1 MLTYRTGAAGAP
13 GAARFMSEHL
23 LQQTLS
29 PEMAA
34 MAEYYEQGVTPPTLA
49 DAAASR
55 YGRFIVSGAPLAA
68 ETLDGLVQA
77 EVARLAE
84 SGLSRG
90 PGLEQGGDELILHA
104 VAAFAA
110 AGLTGRDEALACL
123 VRLSGTGSGFGVS
136 SGHQGGVDSA
146 SAAVIEGI
154 AQRLD
159 AAMAA
164 AASTADRSSAT
175 ATPRR
180 DMNPLLARRLGIE
193 PRRGLKPDEV
203 ACLLNGQ
210 RADGGAIE
218 GKVRRASSLPLAQI
232 FGLDAAQVPTR
243 AQLEHMLVGQKV
255 DGEALSAE
263 EAERALRRLLS
274 GLGVKD
280 KTPSPEQ
287 RAHILAGRDAEG
299 REVSARQYRTL
310 LEAAK
315 MRIGYIDLTF
325 SAPKSLSIA
334 WAFAPTKA
342 EQAMLHQAHR
352 DAIDN
357 VMAVI
362 EHEIGRASIG
372 DAAKRGYE
380 AGSIGWVSFDHYAAR
395 PTIEIVRVDEHGEP
409 VTELHTL
416 TGTQGRAPGDM
427 QMHTHVALFNIVETP
442 SGRVGSINLALL
454 EGRIHEWGAL
464 YQAYLADHLRAHGV
478 AVELDART
486 EMAKLSAVPESIV
499 AQFSKR
505 TVSGTEAARDYARAQ
520 GLEWDNLAPAR
531 KIALLKSGVQNP
543 REAKSDDVSDL
554 AAWRAM
560 AARLGYRHRSVLRP
574 SEIAPLPSREQRLE
588 TAFQA
593 ALPLLSKQ
601 FDRRAVIDG
610 ADARIAAAKG
620 LIAAGIGEANDVD
633 ALTQAFRER
642 GVQRQG
648 EDAALI
654 WGRVP
659 GRQGRDRVAITTT
672 LELREEQRL
681 IETARAGARDRSAAL
696 TRKAIAA
703 AVAAFP
709 EVDFTS
715 AHGRAQRRI
724 IDQLGAGGRIG
735 LAIGVAGS
743 GKSTLLKPLVR
754 AWQEDGRAVH
764 GIALAWRQ
772 SDDLAEAG
780 IAAASTRAVAA
791 FLRGVERGT
800 IRLDRQS
807 VVVVDEVGLLGTRQL
822 NAIMAA
828 QAAHKFQLVMIG
840 DPKQMQAVEAGPV
853 IELLRRALGA
863 DKVPELGSSV
873 RQKAEQERETV
884 LMLRNGQTE
893 EAIRRKDENGT
904 LKIVPGGYE
913 EAVQYIARLWRQRV
927 EANNDR
933 QDFSIA
939 VSAPSNAEA
948 HDISLSIRQQRR
960 DRGEIG
966 ADVMTLRATDGTGE
980 RDYEL
985 ALAVGDRIRLF
996 RRTNARFMETGTVG
1010 NIGRNGTVL
1019 EIAAID
1025 EGGLALKTITGR
1037 EGLVTWESLRGEPN
1051 GRVQLAYGDA
1061 LTTNTA
1067 QGSTVTE
1074 HIHAMPAGTKLVS
1087 AFGAYTSGSR
1097 HREQSFIVTS
1107 EGAERVEI
1115 IARRALGDRREIG
1128 RGDVLNNIVRN
1139 FAQAPEKQAALAL
1152 MERAAGLRRGAVQA
1166 VQKVHQVA
1174 EARGSGL
1181 ARPSVLRERMLSR
1194 RIAQAFEKQLP
1205 GLAAQLRRHGEVLG
1219 RVARIGADVA
1229 EMLASLAR
1237 RQAASRQ
1244 SDVEFWREIGQRA
1257 ERLPGGEKQPRQSR
1271 RRGR

>member
-1 MLTYRTGAAGAP
+1 
-13 GAARFMSEHL
+13 
-23 LQQTLS
+23 
-29 PEMAA
+29 
-34 MAEYYEQGVTPPTLA
+34 
-49 DAAASR
+49 
-55 YGRFIVSGAPLAA
+55 
-68 ETLDGLVQA
+68 
-77 EVARLAE
+77 
-84 SGLSRG
+84 
-90 PGLEQGGDELILHA
+90 
-104 VAAFAA
+104 
-110 AGLTGRDEALACL
+110 
-123 VRLSGTGSGFGVS
+123 
-136 SGHQGGVDSA
+136 
-146 SAAVIEGI
+146 
-154 AQRLD
+154 
-159 AAMAA
+159 
-164 AASTADRSSAT
+164 
-175 ATPRR
+175 
-180 DMNPLLARRLGIE
+180 
-193 PRRGLKPDEV
+193 
-203 ACLLNGQ
+203 
-210 RADGGAIE
+210 
-218 GKVRRASSLPLAQI
+218 
-232 FGLDAAQVPTR
+232 
-243 AQLEHMLVGQKV
+243 
-255 DGEALSAE
+255 
-263 EAERALRRLLS
+263 LLS

-299 REVSARQYRTL
+299 REVSDRQYRSI

-342 EQAMLHQAHR
+342 EQAVLHQAHR
-352 DAIDN
+352 DAIDS
-357 VMAVI
+357 VMAII

-380 AGSIGWVSFDHYAAR
+380 AGAIGWVSFDHYAAR
-395 PTIEIVRVDEHGEP
+395 PTVEIVRADEYGAP

-427 QMHTHVALFNIVETP
+427 QMHTHVALLNIVETP

-464 YQAYLADHLRAHGV
+464 YQAYLANHLRAHGV

-486 EMAKLSAVPESIV
+486 KMAKLSAVPDSIV

-505 TVSGTEAARDYARAQ
+505 TASGTEAARVYARAQ
-520 GLEWDNLAPAR
+520 GLEWDDLAPAR

-554 AAWRAM
+554 AAWQAM
-560 AARLGYRHRSVLRP
+560 AASLGYRHRSVLRP
-574 SEIAPLPSREQRLE
+574 GEIAPLPSREQRLE
-588 TAFQA
+588 SAFQA

-620 LIAAGIGEANDVD
+620 LIAAGIGEAKDVD

-681 IETARAGARDRSAAL
+681 IDIARAGARDRTAAL
-696 TRKAIAA
+696 SRKAIAA
-703 AVAAFP
+703 AVASFP
-709 EVDFTS
+709 EIDFTS

-724 IDQLGAGGRIG
+724 IDQLGTGGRVG

-754 AWQEDGRAVH
+754 AWQVDGRAVH
-764 GIALAWRQ
+764 GVALAWRQ

-780 IAAASTRAVAA
+780 IPAGDTRAVAA

-800 IRLDRQS
+800 IRLDRKS

-828 QAAHKFQLVMIG
+828 QAALKFQLVMIG

-853 IELLRRALGA
+853 IELLRLALGA

-873 RQKAEQERETV
+873 RQTADDERETV

-913 EAVQYIARLWRQRV
+913 EAVQYAAQLWRQRR
-927 EANNDR
+927 EANR
-933 QDFSIA
+933 ERPEFTIS

-948 HDISLSIRQQRR
+948 HDISRVIRQQRR
-960 DRGEIG
+960 DMGEIE
-966 ADVMTLRATDGTGE
+966 ADMMTLRATDGVGE

-985 ALAVGDRIRLF
+985 VLAVGDRVRLF
-996 RRTNARFMETGTVG
+996 RRTNAKFVETGTVG

-1019 EIAAID
+1019 EITALD
-1025 EGGLALKTITGR
+1025 EAGLTLKTITGR
-1037 EGLVTWESLRGEPN
+1037 EGAVVWETLHHEAS
-1051 GRVQLAYGDA
+1051 GRIQLAYGDA

-1097 HREQSFIVTS
+1097 HREQSYIVAS
-1107 EGAERVEI
+1107 EGAERAEI
-1115 IARRALGDRREIG
+1115 VARRALGDRREIG

-1139 FAQAPEKQAALAL
+1139 FSQQPEKQAALAL
-1152 MERAAGLRRGAVQA
+1152 MERAAGLRRGGVQA
-1166 VQKVHQVA
+1166 VQKVHQA
-1174 EARGSGL
+1174 DEARVSGL
-1181 ARPSVLRERMLSR
+1181 EQASVLRERMLSR
-1194 RIAQAFEKQLP
+1194 RIARAFEERVPALT
-1205 GLAAQLRRHGEVLG
+1205 ARLRRHGEVLG
-1219 RVARIGADVA
+1219 RVARISTELV
-1229 EMLASLAR
+1229 ETLANLAR
-1237 RQAASRQ
+1237 RQSASRQ
-1244 SDVEFWREIGQRA
+1244 SDMEFWRELGQRA
-1257 ERLPGGEKQPRQSR
+1257 ERVSGWEKQPRQSR
-1271 RRGR
+1271 WRGR

>member
-29 PEMAA
+29 SEMAA

-55 YGRFIVSGAPLAA
+55 YGRFVAGGAHLAG
-68 ETLDGLVQA
+68 ETLDGLAQVEA
-77 EVARLAE
+77 ERLAE
-84 SGLSRG
+84 SGVFWRQ
-90 PGLEQGGDELILHA
+90 GLEGSGDALTLHA

-110 AGLTGRDEALACL
+110 AGLARRDEALACL
-123 VRLSGTGSGFGVS
+123 ARLSEAGAGFGIGNAGSVN
-136 SGHQGGVDSA
+136 GA
-146 SAAVIEGI
+146 PAAATEGMVK
-154 AQRLD
+154 RLD

-164 AASTADRSSAT
+164 AASTPDRSSAT
-175 ATPRR
+175 AKPRR

-210 RADGGAIE
+210 RADGGAI
-218 GKVRRASSLPLAQI
+218 GGRVRRASSLPLAQI
-232 FGLDAAQVPTR
+232 FGLDAAKAPTR
-243 AQLEHMLVGQKV
+243 AQLEQMLAGRNAS
-255 DGEALSAE
+255 GEALSAE
-263 EAERALRRLLS
+263 EAERAIRRLLS

-280 KTPSPEQ
+280 KSPSPEQ
-287 RAHILAGRDAEG
+287 RAYILAGRDGEG
-299 REVSARQYRTL
+299 REVTAREYRTL

-342 EQAMLHQAHR
+342 EQAMLHQAHWG
-352 DAIDN
+352 AIDN

-380 AGSIGWVSFDHYAAR
+380 AGSIGWVTFDHYAAR
-395 PTIEIVRVDEHGEP
+395 PTVEIVRDDERGEP

-464 YQAYLADHLRAHGV
+464 YQAYLANHLRAHGV
-478 AVELDART
+478 GMELDART
-486 EMAKLSAVPESIV
+486 GMAKLSAVPESIV

-505 TVSGTEAARDYARAQ
+505 TASGTEAAREFAKAQ

-554 AAWRAM
+554 AAWRSM

-574 SEIAPLPSREQRLE
+574 SEIALLPSREQRLE

-620 LIAAGIGEANDVD
+620 LIAAGIGEANDLD

-672 LELREEQRL
+672 LELREEQKL
-681 IETARAGARDRSAAL
+681 IETARAGARDRGAAL
-696 TRKAIAA
+696 TRQAIAA

-709 EVDFTS
+709 EIDFSS

-724 IDQLGAGGRIG
+724 IDQLGTGGRVS

-754 AWQEDGRAVH
+754 AWQADGRAVH

-780 IAAASTRAVAA
+780 IPAGDTRAVAA
-791 FLRGVERGT
+791 FLRGVERGA
-800 IRLDRQS
+800 IRLGRKS

-822 NAIMAA
+822 NAIMTA
-828 QAAHKFQLVMIG
+828 QAALKFQLVMIG

-863 DKVPELGSSV
+863 DKVPKLGSSV
-873 RQKAEQERETV
+873 RQRAEDERETV

-913 EAVQYIARLWRQRV
+913 EAVQFAAQLWRQRR
-927 EANNDR
+927 EANR
-933 QDFSIA
+933 GRADFSIS

-948 HDISLSIRQQRR
+948 HDVSRAIRQQRR
-960 DRGEIG
+960 DMGEIG
-966 ADVMTLRATDGTGE
+966 ADLMTLRATDGAGE

-985 ALAVGDRIRLF
+985 ALAVGDRVRLF
-996 RRTNARFMETGTVG
+996 RRTNAKFMETGTVG
-1010 NIGRNGTVL
+1010 NIGRNGSVL
-1019 EIAAID
+1019 EIIAVDAAGLTLKNGAGK
-1025 EGGLALKTITGR
+1025 EGAVAWQT
-1037 EGLVTWESLRGEPN
+1037 LRDEPN
-1051 GRVQLAYGDA
+1051 GSVQLAYGDA

-1097 HREQSFIVTS
+1097 HREQSYIITS
-1107 EGAERVEI
+1107 DGAERVEI
-1115 IARRALGDRREIG
+1115 IARRPLGDRREIG

-1139 FAQAPEKQAALAL
+1139 FAQQPEKQAALAL
-1152 MERAAGLRRGAVQA
+1152 MERAAGLRRGTVQA
-1166 VQKVHQVA
+1166 VQKVHQAA
-1174 EARGSGL
+1174 EARADGVEQASM
-1181 ARPSVLRERMLSR
+1181 LRERMLSR
-1194 RIAQAFEKQLP
+1194 RVAQAFEEKLP
-1205 GLAAQLRRHGEVLG
+1205 GLAAQLRRHGEALVGL
-1219 RVARIGADVA
+1219 ARIGANLM
-1229 EMLASLAR
+1229 EMLANLAR

-1244 SDVEFWREIGQRA
+1244 SDVEFWRELGRRA
-1257 ERLPGGEKQPRQSR
+1257 EQVPGRADQPQQTR

>member
-1 MLTYRTGAAGAP
+1 
-13 GAARFMSEHL
+13 MSEHL

-55 YGRFIVSGAPLAA
+55 YGRFTAGGTPLVAD
-68 ETLDGLVQA
+68 TLDGLVRVEA
-77 EVARLAE
+77 ERLAE
-84 SGLSRG
+84 SGAAIATG
-90 PGLEQGGDELILHA
+90 ADNGLDELILRA
-104 VAAFAA
+104 LAAFAA
-110 AGLTGRDEALACL
+110 AGLVGREEALG
-123 VRLSGTGSGFGVS
+123 RLARRSGARPTRD
-136 SGHQGGVDSA
+136 GGG
-146 SAAVIEGI
+146 EGTDDKE
-154 AQRLD
+154 RHLD
-159 AAMAA
+159 AAMAEA
-164 AASTADRSSAT
+164 AIAPDRSSAT

-193 PRRGLKPDEV
+193 LRRGLKPDEV

-210 RADGGAIE
+210 RADGGTIE
-218 GKVRRASSLPLAQI
+218 GRVQRASSLPLAQI
-232 FGLDAAQVPTR
+232 FGLDAARVPTPEELAR
-243 AQLEHMLVGQKV
+243 MLAGRKV
-255 DGEALSAE
+255 NGEPLSAE
-263 EAERALRRLLS
+263 EPERVVRRLLS
-274 GLGVKD
+274 SLGVKD

-287 RAHILAGRDAEG
+287 RTHILAGRDAEG
-299 REVSARQYRTL
+299 RGLSARQYRTI

-357 VMAVI
+357 VMTTI
-362 EHEIGRASIG
+362 EGEIGRASIG

-395 PTIEIVRVDEHGEP
+395 PTVEIVREDEHGQP

-427 QMHTHVALFNIVETP
+427 QMHTHVAVFNIVETP

-464 YQAYLADHLRAHGV
+464 YQAYLANHLRADGV

-505 TVSGTEAARDYARAQ
+505 TASGTDAAREYARAQ
-520 GLEWDNLAPAR
+520 GLEWDDLAPAR

-554 AAWRAM
+554 AAWRAT
-560 AARLGYRHRSVLRP
+560 ATRLGYEHRSVLRP
-574 SEIAPLPSREQRLE
+574 DGVMPLPSREQRLE

-593 ALPLLSKQ
+593 ALPLLAKQ

-620 LIAAGIGEANDVD
+620 LIAAGIGEARDVD
-633 ALTQAFRER
+633 AITQAFRER
-642 GVQRQG
+642 GVQRRG

-659 GRQGRDRVAITTT
+659 GRQGRDRVAVTTT
-672 LELREEQRL
+672 LEVREEQTL
-681 IETARAGARDRSAAL
+681 VEAARAGAHDRSAAL
-696 TRKAIAA
+696 SRKAIAT
-703 AVAAFP
+703 AVASFP
-709 EVDFTS
+709 EIDFTS

-724 IDQLGAGGRIG
+724 IDQLGTGGRVG

-754 AWQEDGRAVH
+754 AWQADGRVVH

-780 IAAASTRAVAA
+780 IAAANTRAVTA
-791 FLRGVERGT
+791 FLRDLERGKLVLG
-800 IRLDRQS
+800 RKS

-828 QAAHKFQLVMIG
+828 QAEKGFQLVMIG

-853 IELLRRALGA
+853 IELLRQALGA
-863 DKVPELGSSV
+863 EKVPELGSSV
-873 RQKAEQERETV
+873 RQKAADERETV
-884 LMLRNGQTE
+884 LMFRNGQTE
-893 EAIRRKDENGT
+893 EAVRRKDANGT
-904 LKIVPGGYE
+904 LQVVPGGYE
-913 EAVQYIARLWRQRV
+913 EAVAQTAYLWRQRL
-927 EANNDR
+927 EANRDR
-933 QDFSIA
+933 PDFSIS

-948 HDISLSIRQQRR
+948 HDISLAIRQQRR
-960 DRGEIG
+960 TMGEIG
-966 ADVMTLRATDGTGE
+966 ANQITIKATYGAGE

-985 ALAVGDRIRLF
+985 ALAVGDRVRLF
-996 RRTNARFMETGTVG
+996 RRTNAKFIETGTVG
-1010 NIGRNGTVL
+1010 NIGRNGSVL
-1019 EIAAID
+1019 EIIALDAA
-1025 EGGLALKTITGR
+1025 GLTLRNGAGR
-1037 EGLVTWESLRGEPN
+1037 EGAVAWDTLRDEAS

-1067 QGSTVTE
+1067 QGTTVTE

-1107 EGAERVEI
+1107 EGAERAEV
-1115 IARRALGDRREIG
+1115 IARRPLGDRREIG
-1128 RGDVLNNIVRN
+1128 RGDLLHNIIRN
-1139 FAQAPEKQAALAL
+1139 FAQTPEKEAALAL
-1152 MERAAGLRRGAVQA
+1152 IDRAVGLRRGAVQA
-1166 VQKVHQVA
+1166 MQRVHRAA
-1174 EARGSGL
+1174 EVRGGGL
-1181 ARPSVLRERMLSR
+1181 EQASVLRERILSLR
-1194 RIAQAFEKQLP
+1194 MAQALEEKLP
-1205 GLAAQLRRHGEVLG
+1205 ALAAQLGRHGEALARVARVCAHVAELLAKVARRPLVSSQLDAEFWHRVGQRGQDLQDVYMEQRKQTRRHG
-1219 RVARIGADVA
+1219 R
-1229 EMLASLAR
+1229 
-1237 RQAASRQ
+1237 
-1244 SDVEFWREIGQRA
+1244 
-1257 ERLPGGEKQPRQSR
+1257 
-1271 RRGR
+1271 

>member
-1 MLTYRTGAAGAP
+1 
-13 GAARFMSEHL
+13 
-23 LQQTLS
+23 
-29 PEMAA
+29 
-34 MAEYYEQGVTPPTLA
+34 
-49 DAAASR
+49 
-55 YGRFIVSGAPLAA
+55 
-68 ETLDGLVQA
+68 
-77 EVARLAE
+77 
-84 SGLSRG
+84 
-90 PGLEQGGDELILHA
+90 
-104 VAAFAA
+104 
-110 AGLTGRDEALACL
+110 
-123 VRLSGTGSGFGVS
+123 
-136 SGHQGGVDSA
+136 
-146 SAAVIEGI
+146 
-154 AQRLD
+154 
-159 AAMAA
+159 
-164 AASTADRSSAT
+164 
-175 ATPRR
+175 
-180 DMNPLLARRLGIE
+180 MNPMLARRLGIE
-193 PRRGLKPDEV
+193 PQRGLKPDEV

-218 GKVRRASSLPLAQI
+218 GRVRRASSLPLAQI
-232 FGLDAAQVPTR
+232 FGLDAARVPTPE
-243 AQLEHMLVGQKV
+243 QLARMLAGRKV
-255 DGEALSAE
+255 NGEALPAE
-263 EAERALRRLLS
+263 EAERAVRRLLS

-280 KTPSPEQ
+280 KTLTTEQ
-287 RAHILAGRDAEG
+287 RVHILAGRDAEG
-299 REVSARQYRTL
+299 REVEARQYRTI

-342 EQAMLHQAHR
+342 ERAMLHQAHR

-357 VMAVI
+357 VMAAI
-362 EHEIGRASIG
+362 EQEIGRASIG

-395 PTIEIVRVDEHGEP
+395 PTVEVVHEDEQGQP

-427 QMHTHVALFNIVETP
+427 QMHTHVAVFNIVETP

-464 YQAYLADHLRAHGV
+464 YQAYLANHLRAHGV
-478 AVELDART
+478 VVELDART
-486 EMAKLSAVPESIV
+486 EMARLSAVPESV
-499 AQFSKR
+499 VTQFSKR
-505 TVSGTEAARDYARAQ
+505 TMGGTEAARAYARSL
-520 GLEWDNLAPAR
+520 GLDWETLSSAR
-531 KIALLKSGVQNP
+531 KIALLKAGVQNP

-554 AAWRAM
+554 AAWRAT
-560 AARLGYRHRSVLRP
+560 ALRLGYQHRSVLRP
-574 SEIAPLPSREQRLE
+574 NEIMPQLPREQRLE

-593 ALPLLSKQ
+593 ALPLLGRQ

-681 IETARAGARDRSAAL
+681 IETARAGARDRSVAL
-696 TRKAIAA
+696 SRKAIAA
-703 AVAAFP
+703 AVASFP
-709 EVDFTS
+709 EIDFTS

-724 IDQLGAGGRIG
+724 IDQLGTGGRIG

-754 AWQEDGRAVH
+754 AWQADGRVVH

-780 IAAASTRAVAA
+780 IAAGDTRAVTA
-791 FLRGVERGT
+791 FLRGVERGI
-800 IRLDRQS
+800 IRLDRKS

-840 DPKQMQAVEAGPV
+840 DPMQMQAVEAGPV

-873 RQKAEQERETV
+873 RQKAEDESETV
-884 LMLRNGQTE
+884 LMFRNGQTE
-893 EAIRRKDENGT
+893 EAVRRKDANGT

-913 EAVQYIARLWRQRV
+913 ETVAQTASLWRQRL
-927 EANNDR
+927 EANRDR
-933 QDFSIA
+933 PDFSIS
-939 VSAPSNAEA
+939 VSAPSNGEA
-948 HDISLSIRQQRR
+948 HDISLAIRQQRR
-960 DRGEIG
+960 TMGDIG
-966 ADVMTLRATDGTGE
+966 PHQTTVKATDGTGE
-980 RDYEL
+980 REYEL
-985 ALAVGDRIRLF
+985 PLAVGDRVRLF
-996 RRTNARFMETGTVG
+996 RRINAKFIETGTVG
-1010 NIGRNGTVL
+1010 NIGRNGSVL
-1019 EIAAID
+1019 EITALDAA
-1025 EGGLALKTITGR
+1025 GLTLRNAAGR
-1037 EGLVTWESLRGEPN
+1037 EGAVAWDTLRDEAS

-1067 QGSTVTE
+1067 QGTTVTE
-1074 HIHAMPAGTKLVS
+1074 HIHAMPGGTKLVS

-1107 EGAERVEI
+1107 EGAERAEV
-1115 IARRALGDRREIG
+1115 IARRPLGDQREIG
-1128 RGDVLNNIVRN
+1128 RGDLLHNIIRN
-1139 FAQAPEKQAALAL
+1139 FAQTPEKEAALVL
-1152 MERAAGLRRGAVQA
+1152 IDRAVDLRRGAVQA
-1166 VQKVHQVA
+1166 IQKVHQAA
-1174 EARGSGL
+1174 EASGGGL
-1181 ARPSVLRERMLSR
+1181 EQATMLRERMLSR
-1194 RIAQAFEKQLP
+1194 RVAHALEEMLP
-1205 GLAAQLRRHGEVLG
+1205 GLAAQLRRHGG
-1219 RVARIGADVA
+1219 AFARVARIGADVA
-1229 EMLASLAR
+1229 ELLAR
-1237 RQAASRQ
+1237 VARRPLVTRQAET
-1244 SDVEFWREIGQRA
+1244 EFWYRVGQRGQSLRDVYM
-1257 ERLPGGEKQPRQSR
+1257 EQRKQTR
-1271 RRGR
+1271 RHGR